1 MESLLSGTRNAGAPA
16 VIQSWKLR
24 DYNWDALAAVLVG
37 MTAGGDL
44 VPLTVGS
51 GGGLVAAPN
60 PATGLVAGTTALTT
74 AAAQLPNNPGRSAL
88 LFNDPVAGIVIFI
101 GSATSQPIKLQ
112 PGDSF
117 GSDVANLNLYWAKS
131 ASGTPSLAWVMYS

>member
-24 DYNWDALAAVLVG
+24 DYNWDALATVLAG
-37 MTAGGDL
+37 ITAGGDIIPAL
-44 VPLTVGS
+44 VSAS
-51 GGGLVAAPN
+51 GGLLSAPS
-60 PATGLVAGTTALTT
+60 PATGLVAGTTALSTV
-74 AAAQLPNNPGRSAL
+74 AAQLPSNPGRSAL